1 MSLRGQEKL
10 MKRRKKIN
18 FNSIVKNK
26 KLPILTLDSR
36 WHELFP
42 DEKKTHR
49 IRDLEQKLIKLLK
62 TQGKLVNEIKDMKNL
77 KKSLMSEIVAN
88 MDIENDSKSKSKE
101 KKLDRNKN
109 YINELNKKMDNAS
122 NRLADLPYEI
132 KRVNEELL
140 VESIKNGYDR
150 IHDNQED
157 LSKISDWIIKTREE
171 LKRKIVLKNDMET
184 TNKQMYSYLHDVLGP
199 EIIEAIDKTQ
209 EKK

>member
-42 DEKKTHR
+42 DEKKTYR

-140 VESIKNGYDR
+140 VESIKNCYDR

-184 TNKQMYSYLHDVLGP
+184 TNKQMYSYLHDILGP

>member
-1 MSLRGQEKL
+1 

-77 KKSLMSEIVAN
+77 KNFDV
-88 MDIENDSKSKSKE
+88 
-101 KKLDRNKN
+101 RN
-109 YINELNKKMDNAS
+109 S
-122 NRLADLPYEI
+122 
-132 KRVNEELL
+132 
-140 VESIKNGYDR
+140 S
-150 IHDNQED
+150 
-157 LSKISDWIIKTREE
+157 
-171 LKRKIVLKNDMET
+171 
-184 TNKQMYSYLHDVLGP
+184 
-199 EIIEAIDKTQ
+199 
-209 EKK
+209 

>member
-1 MSLRGQEKL
+1 
-10 MKRRKKIN
+10 
-18 FNSIVKNK
+18 
-26 KLPILTLDSR
+26 
-36 WHELFP
+36 
-42 DEKKTHR
+42 
-49 IRDLEQKLIKLLK
+49 
-62 TQGKLVNEIKDMKNL
+62 
-77 KKSLMSEIVAN
+77 MSEIVAN

-171 LKRKIVLKNDMET
+171 LKRKIVLKMIWRLLT
-184 TNKQMYSYLHDVLGP
+184 SKCTHICMMF
-199 EIIEAIDKTQ
+199 
-209 EKK
+209 